1 MSETA
6 PDLTLQLQSK
16 PKLLS
21 SVRCMILSLTQRVGF
36 DEIECGHIAL
46 AIDEALANVI
56 RHGYE
61 QRDDEPIHIAVWIL
75 KEDRP
80 GIRIMIED
88 EADQID
94 PDSIKGRDL
103 EDVKP
108 GGLGVHIMREIMDSC
123 RFERRKQEKG
133 MRVIMEKYIN
143 SEHVSET
150 KEPHSPQA
158 T

>member
-1 MSETA
+1 MSEKA

-21 SVRCMILSLTQRVGF
+21 SVRSMILSLTQRVGF

-61 QRDDEPIHIAVWIL
+61 QRDDEPIHIGVWIL
-75 KEDRP
+75 NEDRP

-108 GGLGVHIMREIMDSC
+108 GGLGVHIMKEIMDFC

-143 SEHVSET
+143 PEHVSGT

>member
-1 MSETA
+1 
-6 PDLTLQLQSK
+6 
-16 PKLLS
+16 
-21 SVRCMILSLTQRVGF
+21 
-36 DEIECGHIAL
+36 
-46 AIDEALANVI
+46 
-56 RHGYE
+56 
-61 QRDDEPIHIAVWIL
+61 
-75 KEDRP
+75 
-80 GIRIMIED
+80 MIED

-143 SEHVSET
+143 PEHVSEIQ
-150 KEPHSPQA
+150 EPHSPQA